1 MSKER
6 TPDQPE
12 AVKISYL
19 FELAGSK
26 KKTGL
31 YIAVIFS
38 VLSGLCTFV
47 PYLMIFRTVLFLF
60 DGNGNSTE
68 AMRYGLIA
76 AAFILLRFIFQAI
89 SVSLTHYGA
98 YSALYAVRKKICEH
112 IGKVN
117 LGFFTDNSTG
127 EIKKVLMEDVE
138 RLEQFLAHQ
147 IPDITV
153 AIVVPLTV
161 FVYLLTVNIPM
172 ALILVVPII
181 LTLVLQS
188 IMMVLVTPKMQDFS
202 VVQGQLNSALLQF
215 VNGMPVMKAYNLT
228 ANSYQAYSKA
238 GEDFNV
244 LWKQI
249 SRIAAPISA
258 VCKVLIESGV
268 SFTLPMGGFLYLAGY
283 LDLSSYVF
291 FVIMSIVFL
300 SSYNNLM
307 NFAQIFSQISAGLG
321 RIKDIMDIPEMP
333 AGQDHF
339 VAEKNCPRIAFS
351 HVKFAYQKKEV
362 LHDINLELP
371 AGSLTAFV
379 GVSGAGKSTAAQLI
393 LRFWDVTSGQIQIG
407 EHNIKDLCMDN
418 LMDTVSFVFQDAFM
432 LDDTIYKN
440 ISIGKDNCTR
450 EEVENAAKA
459 AQIHSFIQSL
469 PDGYDTY
476 LGSAGI
482 KLSGGEKQRICIARA
497 ILKGAP
503 IIVFDEATSF
513 TDIENEHKIQIALEN
528 LLKGKTTIMIA
539 HRLHTIVNADN
550 ICVFQNGSIV
560 EMGCHTEKWGAIQT
574 YSRKMVFMP
583 RCGAH
588 IPSRERR
595 CYINDFNY
603 KITASLDW
611 SKRYTTGTIYSFEYV
626 RFSSQFLYVWCYAIR
641 ID

>member
-6 TPDQPE
+6 TPAQPE

-19 FELAGSK
+19 FELAGS

-47 PYLMIFRTVLFLF
+47 PCLMIFRTVLFLF

-89 SVSLTHYGA
+89 SVTLTHYGA

-147 IPDITV
+147 VPDITV

-172 ALILVVPII
+172 ALILAVPII

-249 SRIAAPISA
+249 SRMAAPISA

-300 SSYNNLM
+300 EYVGFGVQTGAVGVVADLDLRVGQLAQRFDGFGIGGSHVGGGDHPQMSAVLGELTQLLDDQSKAAPFDEGYQHVDAVGTGNL
-307 NFAQIFSQISAGLG
+307 FFQFGKHLGLAHRPG
-321 RIKDIMDIPEMP
+321 EQAA
-333 AGQDHF
+333 AGQ
-339 VAEKNCPRIAFS
+339 RR
-351 HVKFAYQKKEV
+351 
-362 LHDINLELP
+362 
-371 AGSLTAFV
+371 
-379 GVSGAGKSTAAQLI
+379 
-393 LRFWDVTSGQIQIG
+393 LRACQVCRGF
-407 EHNIKDLCMDN
+407 
-418 LMDTVSFVFQDAFM
+418 
-432 LDDTIYKN
+432 
-440 ISIGKDNCTR
+440 
-450 EEVENAAKA
+450 
-459 AQIHSFIQSL
+459 
-469 PDGYDTY
+469 
-476 LGSAGI
+476 
-482 KLSGGEKQRICIARA
+482 SGGQQRVV
-497 ILKGAP
+497 GP
-503 IIVFDEATSF
+503 
-513 TDIENEHKIQIALEN
+513 
-528 LLKGKTTIMIA
+528 
-539 HRLHTIVNADN
+539 
-550 ICVFQNGSIV
+550 
-560 EMGCHTEKWGAIQT
+560 
-574 YSRKMVFMP
+574 
-583 RCGAH
+583 
-588 IPSRERR
+588 
-595 CYINDFNY
+595 
-603 KITASLDW
+603 
-611 SKRYTTGTIYSFEYV
+611 
-626 RFSSQFLYVWCYAIR
+626 
-641 ID
+641 

>member
-6 TPDQPE
+6 TPAQPE

-19 FELAGSK
+19 FELAGS

-47 PYLMIFRTVLFLF
+47 PYLMIFSTVLFLF

-89 SVSLTHYGA
+89 SVTLTHYGA

-147 IPDITV
+147 VPDITV

-172 ALILVVPII
+172 ALILAVPII

-249 SRIAAPISA
+249 SRMAAPISA

-300 SSYNNLM
+300 SSYNNL
-307 NFAQIFSQISAGLG
+307 NDKQQVRLRKEFEKYPQLYYSGGRRDSTRVRNKEVFDPYLVAQTLLAFHGDCVTAYNSKKLIWDEDKEYTNIFSDQLTAEHIIFVYSLGRAIDEFKINLKNKKEQRTDIEDDELNFLSKRGSKMLLISAVSTCMESLLG
-321 RIKDIMDIPEMP
+321 KKILDSWRLVFKDNKNFDKLVEEWKAILDVLMP
-333 AGQDHF
+333 WH
-339 VAEKNCPRIAFS
+339 S
-351 HVKFAYQKKEV
+351 T
-362 LHDINLELP
+362 LEP
-371 AGSLTAFV
+371 AI
-379 GVSGAGKSTAAQLI
+379 VSGLKSKEATQ
-393 LRFWDVTSGQIQIG
+393 
-407 EHNIKDLCMDN
+407 
-418 LMDTVSFVFQDAFM
+418 
-432 LDDTIYKN
+432 
-440 ISIGKDNCTR
+440 
-450 EEVENAAKA
+450 NAAK
-459 AQIHSFIQSL
+459 QL
-469 PDGYDTY
+469 
-476 LGSAGI
+476 
-482 KLSGGEKQRICIARA
+482 RA
-497 ILKGAP
+497 TL
-503 IIVFDEATSF
+503 TSF
-513 TDIENEHKIQIALEN
+513 SSMYAQQLKPFSDSINTD
-528 LLKGKTTIMIA
+528 M
-539 HRLHTIVNADN
+539 
-550 ICVFQNGSIV
+550 
-560 EMGCHTEKWGAIQT
+560 
-574 YSRKMVFMP
+574 
-583 RCGAH
+583 
-588 IPSRERR
+588 
-595 CYINDFNY
+595 
-603 KITASLDW
+603 
-611 SKRYTTGTIYSFEYV
+611 
-626 RFSSQFLYVWCYAIR
+626 
-641 ID
+641 

>member
-19 FELAGSK
+19 FELAGS

-147 IPDITV
+147 VPDITV

-215 VNGMPVMKAYNLT
+215 INGMPVMKAYNLT

-249 SRIAAPISA
+249 SRMAAPVSA

-268 SFTLPMGGFLYLAGY
+268 SFTLPMGGFLYLTGY

-333 AGQDHF
+333 TGQDHF
-339 VAEKNCPRIAFS
+339 VAEKDCPRIAFS

-393 LRFWDVTSGQIQIG
+393 PRFWDVTSGQIQIG

-560 EMGCHTEKWGAIQT
+560 EMGCHTDLLEKNGVYAEMWRA
-574 YSRKMVFMP
+574 
-583 RCGAH
+583 
-588 IPSRERR
+588 
-595 CYINDFNY
+595 
-603 KITASLDW
+603 
-611 SKRYTTGTIYSFEYV
+611 YTQQGKEV
-626 RFSSQFLYVWCYAIR
+626 LHK
-641 ID
+641 